1 MQAGRP
7 QFEVVPHDLPRRRIH
22 GKTAPVPSLQAMRK
36 GGEEVGGSDHDQWKL
51 EVAQI
56 AEEDLAVWQHHE
68 LCKMVQDDAAELSM
82 GNLMQADVA
91 CLMRLTAEIK
101 ILEEKL
107 SGIEEEPNLRKL
119 EAEPEVLQT
128 HTISQ
133 EEVKANL
140 SEWIEPFRKEV
151 ETLTSGPVTRLSA
164 KAFQELK
171 QRGLEVEVLPMK
183 TVATVKL
190 PGKKKG
196 RVVVC
201 GNYANEK
208 DDGVSAGGICAVA
221 LRGALH
227 GAALRGWTVG
237 TIDVKAEFLQ
247 APRRWKEKISITQP
261 LSILK
266 TMGLVEEGEV
276 WQVNMALYGYVESP
290 ADWANH
296 RDWEGLRKMTWEKD
310 GKEYRVVPSPEPH
323 LWKVI
328 DQEQKLH
335 GMVLVYVDD
344 FLVMGDSKMVEQTL
358 DKIEATWTCSDREMI
373 NTKTWTRYCGFEVKA
388 REGGGFLVRQTS
400 YLTDVPGRREVKGK
414 ETAPLPKI
422 IDADDEEPPTMETL
436 KRAQGYVGE
445 LMWVSVRSR
454 PDISYGVGLLSRLL
468 HRRPAYVCELAEHML
483 RFLNATADKMM
494 VFLPEG
500 EVSSDEVG
508 VYVDAS
514 FAPPHEKYRSVQG
527 VVVTH
532 KGSTIMWSS
541 SRQSFVTMSTA
552 EAELLGY
559 SEGHQVAESTKAL
572 LSILELP
579 MGRTVLY
586 GDNRAAI
593 SLATAE
599 TGPWRTR
606 HLRLRASKLREI
618 LREAGVS
625 WAMQHL
631 EGSELVAD
639 GGRDQKE
646 NKKESRFENTP
657 KEREAEHQVR
667 KMTAPREAKSQ
678 C

>member
-1 MQAGRP
+1 M
-7 QFEVVPHDLPRRRIH
+7 
-22 GKTAPVPSLQAMRK
+22 
-36 GGEEVGGSDHDQWKL
+36 
-51 EVAQI
+51 
-56 AEEDLAVWQHHE
+56 
-68 LCKMVQDDAAELSM
+68 
-82 GNLMQADVA
+82 
-91 CLMRLTAEIK
+91 
-101 ILEEKL
+101 
-107 SGIEEEPNLRKL
+107 
-119 EAEPEVLQT
+119 
-128 HTISQ
+128 
-133 EEVKANL
+133 

-171 QRGLEVEVLPMK
+171 QRGLEVEVLPMR
-183 TVATVKL
+183 TVATVKP

-237 TIDVKAEFLQ
+237 TIDVKAAFLQ

-261 LSILK
+261 PSILK

-400 YLTDVPGRREVKGK
+400 YLTDVLGRREVKGK

-422 IDADDEEPPTMETL
+422 IDADDEEQPTMKTL

-514 FAPPHEKYRSVQG
+514 FAPPEAPLCGVQ
-527 VVVTH
+527 
-532 KGSTIMWSS
+532 
-541 SRQSFVTMSTA
+541 A
-552 EAELLGY
+552 D
-559 SEGHQVAESTKAL
+559 KAL
-572 LSILELP
+572 
-579 MGRTVLY
+579 
-586 GDNRAAI
+586 
-593 SLATAE
+593 
-599 TGPWRTR
+599 
-606 HLRLRASKLREI
+606 
-618 LREAGVS
+618 
-625 WAMQHL
+625 
-631 EGSELVAD
+631 
-639 GGRDQKE
+639 
-646 NKKESRFENTP
+646 
-657 KEREAEHQVR
+657 
-667 KMTAPREAKSQ
+667 
-678 C
+678 